1 MTDFDNI
8 PDELQGRD
16 QWLYWN
22 ASSDKP
28 RKPLASP
35 AADYG
40 CSWSD
45 PDDWH
50 DFETVREA
58 AEAVPQA
65 GIGFVNAQ
73 DNDDYPRGIIGSI
86 DIDGAVDE
94 GGRARDW
101 VPSMDCFAERD
112 AYQEWSPSETGL
124 RIPVIG
130 LDIPEWWSD
139 FEDIDGE
146 HKGVELLTNKF
157 STYTGNTLR
166 GAGEEPVEHG
176 DWLED
181 WLREVHK
188 ALAGEDPLAQG
199 GIDRFGGD
207 SGGPAA
213 SDEFDDEWLTEDAAR
228 DALDHIDPD
237 LGHDRWRDIG
247 FALEDHFPTAT
258 AKRLFTRWSR
268 GGSKF
273 DADAKREIESIV
285 SGGGSGVTIATLI
298 SEAKDGGWDVSE
310 HTPDPKADRVRT
322 PKELVAKHSDEFDS
336 PEDVPDDLFDGTGET
351 ATDGGADG
359 DSDDEGEDEPDTW
372 GLIRLALTE
381 AENADERREPRYEA
395 AMELNENHHFAN
407 LQENETLWCYNPE
420 TGIYEQTG
428 TQTIR
433 RVLTEQLRSQYR
445 GQTMSVV
452 DDHIRGRNTIPQEQM
467 GGPEGKIAARNKVI
481 NIKADTTEPH
491 SPEHMFTSRL
501 GAEFDASAEC
511 PQWQAFLDQVVS
523 SDTDRAKLQEYVGY
537 CLHHWSM
544 PYHKALFL
552 VGPTASGKSTFL
564 DTVNALLGEDTV
576 ASLTPQQ
583 LTTERFAPAEIYGKW
598 ANIRNDIPKETVKNT
613 GTLKEVL
620 AGDPLK
626 AEEKRKDPY
635 FFRPTAKHL
644 FSANQLPEMEVDDEA
659 FFRRILLVPFPETVP
674 KADRDKHLADKLNDE
689 LPGILNWA
697 LEGLQRL
704 LANGSFTGDRS
715 PGKTQ
720 ETWSKW
726 GDSVERF
733 ASIALADG
741 SKDIP
746 KSDVYDA
753 YLEFCR
759 SEGMPSD
766 TQHMMTRELKREG
779 YSDDRAYVDG
789 GRKRVFTA
797 VSWTGRG
804 EELLEAAQDDDSE
817 QFGGLSEYR

>member
-1 MTDFDNI
+1 
-8 PDELQGRD
+8 
-16 QWLYWN
+16 
-22 ASSDKP
+22 
-28 RKPLASP
+28 
-35 AADYG
+35 
-40 CSWSD
+40 
-45 PDDWH
+45 
-50 DFETVREA
+50 
-58 AEAVPQA
+58 
-65 GIGFVNAQ
+65 
-73 DNDDYPRGIIGSI
+73 
-86 DIDGAVDE
+86 
-94 GGRARDW
+94 
-101 VPSMDCFAERD
+101 
-112 AYQEWSPSETGL
+112 
-124 RIPVIG
+124 
-130 LDIPEWWSD
+130 
-139 FEDIDGE
+139 
-146 HKGVELLTNKF
+146 
-157 STYTGNTLR
+157 
-166 GAGEEPVEHG
+166 
-176 DWLED
+176 
-181 WLREVHK
+181 
-188 ALAGEDPLAQG
+188 
-199 GIDRFGGD
+199 
-207 SGGPAA
+207 
-213 SDEFDDEWLTEDAAR
+213 
-228 DALDHIDPD
+228 
-237 LGHDRWRDIG
+237 
-247 FALEDHFPTAT
+247 
-258 AKRLFTRWSR
+258 
-268 GGSKF
+268 
-273 DADAKREIESIV
+273 
-285 SGGGSGVTIATLI
+285 
-298 SEAKDGGWDVSE
+298 
-310 HTPDPKADRVRT
+310 
-322 PKELVAKHSDEFDS
+322 
-336 PEDVPDDLFDGTGET
+336 
-351 ATDGGADG
+351 
-359 DSDDEGEDEPDTW
+359 
-372 GLIRLALTE
+372 
-381 AENADERREPRYEA
+381 
-395 AMELNENHHFAN
+395 MELNENHHFAN
-407 LQENETLWCYNPE
+407 LQENETLWCYNAE

-481 NIKADTTEPH
+481 NLKQDTTEPH

-501 GAEFDASAEC
+501 GTEFDATAEC

-583 LTTERFAPAEIYGKW
+583 LTSERFAPAEIYGKW

-626 AEEKRKDPY
+626 AEEKRKDPF

-674 KADRDKHLADKLNDE
+674 KADRDKHLADRLNDE

-733 ASIALADG
+733 ASIALTDG
-741 SKDIP
+741 SNDIP

-779 YSDDRAYVDG
+779 YTDGRANVG
-789 GRKRVFTA
+789 GRTQRCFEA
-797 VSWTGRG
+797 VSWTSRG
-804 EELLEAAQDDDSE
+804 QQLLDAAQGSDDE
-817 QFGGLSEYR
+817 EFGGLSEYQ

>member
-1 MTDFDNI
+1 MPIHADGPAPESPTELRPGNV
-8 PDELQGRD
+8 PDALCSRD
-16 QWLYWN
+16 QWLCWDRR
-22 ASSDKP
+22 ADKP
-28 RKPLASP
+28 KRPHW
-35 AADYG
+35 DG
-40 CSWSD
+40 DHTISWSD
-45 PDDWH
+45 PDAWH
-50 DFETVREA
+50 GFAEALGRTRENNAYGLGYVTA
-58 AEAVPQA
+58 AE
-65 GIGFVNAQ
+65 
-73 DNDDYPRGIIGSI
+73 NDDHPVGVISVI
-86 DIDGAVDE
+86 DIDG
-94 GGRARDW
+94 GRDPETGELAEW
-101 VPSMDCFAERD
+101 VPDLDPFRD
-112 AYQEWSPSETGL
+112 AYAELSPSETGL
-124 RIPVIG
+124 HIPVVG
-130 LDIPEWWSD
+130 TGAPDWWRDSQIAD
-139 FEDIDGE
+139 HEGID
-146 HKGVELLTNKF
+146 LLQNKF
-157 STYTGNTLR
+157 CTVTGWQLDGFGDDMAQWDDDVR
-166 GAGEEPVEHG
+166 
-176 DWLED
+176 DWLAAAYE
-181 WLREVHK
+181 
-188 ALAGEDPLAQG
+188 ALTGEQPARPDDGQQSL
-199 GIDRFGGD
+199 DDVSSGD
-207 SGGPAA
+207 SG
-213 SDEFDDEWLTEDAAR
+213 EYDDEWLTEEVAR
-228 DALDHIDPD
+228 EALSHIDPD

-247 FALEDHFPTAT
+247 FALEDHFPQRT
-258 AKRLFTRWSR
+258 AKRLFERWSR
-268 GGSKF
+268 GGSK
-273 DADAKREIESIV
+273 
-285 SGGGSGVTIATLI
+285 
-298 SEAKDGGWDVSE
+298 WDS
-310 HTPDPKADRVRT
+310 
-322 PKELVAKHSDEFDS
+322 S
-336 PEDVPDDLFDGTGET
+336 
-351 ATDGGADG
+351 
-359 DSDDEGEDEPDTW
+359 
-372 GLIRLALTE
+372 
-381 AENADERREPRYEA
+381 AER
-395 AMELNENHHFAN
+395 
-407 LQENETLWCYNPE
+407 
-420 TGIYEQTG
+420 
-428 TQTIR
+428 
-433 RVLTEQLRSQYR
+433 YR

-501 GAEFDASAEC
+501 GAEFDATAEC
-511 PQWQAFLDQVVS
+511 PQWQAFLNQVVS
-523 SDTDRAKLQEYVGY
+523 SDTHQAKLQEYVGY

-583 LTTERFAPAEIYGKW
+583 LTSERFAPAEIYGKW

-626 AEEKRKDPY
+626 AEEKRKDPF

-674 KADRDKHLADKLNDE
+674 KADRDKHLADRLNDE

-733 ASIALADG
+733 ASIALTDG
-741 SKDIP
+741 SNDIP

-779 YSDDRAYVDG
+779 YTDGRANVG
-789 GRKRVFTA
+789 GRTQRCFEA
-797 VSWTGRG
+797 VSWTSRGQQLLDAAQGGDG
-804 EELLEAAQDDDSE
+804 EE
-817 QFGGLSEYR
+817 FGGLSEYQ